1 MKNGIIYFNT
11 SNMKNFLRVVTF
23 KTKNVQWLTH
33 KANVDNI
40 SH

>member
-11 SNMKNFLRVVTF
+11 SNMKSFLRVVTF